1 MAKTRDEQ
9 FWDIVR
15 KVGFLSAFLFL
26 VFPIFW
32 MVLTAF
38 KISKDAYTT
47 KLFFTP
53 TLNNFIS
60 IFQEPH
66 NFGPLL
72 LNSVIVSFTT
82 VALAIPVATLAAYA
96 FSRFEFKGKNA
107 FMVAVL
113 SSQFVPPVVV
123 VLPFFTLFRRLH
135 LLDTRIALII
145 LNLSFVLP
153 FAVWMI
159 KGFIDA
165 LPKEIEAAATV
176 DGCNRFQVLRHI
188 TLPLIMPGI
197 VTSAVF
203 GFIQS
208 WNEFLFALILTN
220 RNAVTLTVGLM
231 SLHTDKGILW
241 EHMSAVG
248 LLIMVPIFI
257 LSLSIRQYF
266 IQGLTMGA
274 VK

>member
-15 KVGFLSAFLFL
+15 RLGFLSAFLFL

-38 KISKDAYTT
+38 KVSKDAYTT
-47 KLFFTP
+47 KFFFTP

-66 NFGPLL
+66 DFGPLL

-123 VLPFFTLFRRLH
+123 ILPFFTLFRRLH

-241 EHMSAVG
+241 EYMSAVG

-266 IQGLTMGA
+266 VQGLTMGA

>member
-1 MAKTRDEQ
+1 MR
-9 FWDIVR
+9 R
-15 KVGFLSAFLFL
+15 LGFAATFLFM

-32 MVLTAF
+32 MVLTSF
-38 KISKDAYTT
+38 KISRDAYST
-47 KLFFTP
+47 KIFFSP

-60 IFQEPH
+60 IFQAPH

-72 LNSVIVSFTT
+72 LNSLIVSFCT
-82 VALAIPVATLAAYA
+82 VAVAIPAATCAAYA
-96 FSRFEFKGKNA
+96 FSRYQFQGKNVL
-107 FMVAVL
+107 MVGVL

-123 VLPFFTLFRRLH
+123 VLPFFILFKNLH
-135 LLDTRIALII
+135 LLDTRVALVI

-153 FAVWMI
+153 FAVWMV

-165 LPKEIEAAATV
+165 LPSDIEAAAVV

-188 TLPLIMPGI
+188 TLPLIMPGV

-220 RNAVTLTVGLM
+220 QKAVTLTVGLM
-231 SLHTDKGILW
+231 GLHTNDKGILW
-241 EHMSAVG
+241 EHMAAASM
-248 LLIMVPIFI
+248 LIMVPIFAI
-257 LSLSIRQYF
+257 SLTIREYF
-266 IQGLTMGA
+266 IEGLTMGA

>member
-15 KVGFLSAFLFL
+15 RLGFLSAFLFL

-47 KLFFTP
+47 KFFFTP

-66 NFGPLL
+66 DFGPLL

-123 VLPFFTLFRRLH
+123 ILPFFTLFRRLH

-241 EHMSAVG
+241 EYMSAVG

-266 IQGLTMGA
+266 VQGLTMGA

>member
-1 MAKTRDEQ
+1 MAYTRDEKI
-9 FWDIVR
+9 WGGVR
-15 KVGFLSAFLFL
+15 WIGLGATFLFM

-32 MVLTAF
+32 MVITSF
-38 KISKDAYTT
+38 KVARDAYST
-47 KLFFTP
+47 KIFFAP

-60 IFQEPH
+60 IFQDPY

-72 LNSVIVSFTT
+72 LNSLIVSFCT
-82 VALAIPVATLAAYA
+82 VAVAIPAATFAAYA
-96 FSRFEFKGKNA
+96 FSRYQFKTKNA
-107 FMVAVL
+107 LMVAVL

-123 VLPFFTLFRRLH
+123 VLPFFTLFRTLH
-135 LLDTRIALII
+135 LLDTQLALII

-153 FAVWMI
+153 FSVWMI

-165 LPKEIEAAATV
+165 LPPDIEAAAVV

-188 TLPLIMPGI
+188 TLPLIMPGV

-220 RNAVTLTVGLM
+220 KDAVTLTVGLM
-231 SLHTDKGILW
+231 GLHTDKGILW
-241 EHMSAVG
+241 EHMAAAG
-248 LLIMVPIFI
+248 MLIMVPIFI
-257 LSLSIRQYF
+257 LSLTIREYF
-266 IQGLTMGA
+266 VEGLTMGA

>member
-1 MAKTRDEQ
+1 MAMTRDEK
-9 FWDIVR
+9 FWEGMR
-15 KVGFLSAFLFL
+15 WAGFGATFLFMA
-26 VFPIFW
+26 FPIFW
-32 MVLTAF
+32 MILTSF
-38 KISKDAYTT
+38 KVARDAYST
-47 KLFFTP
+47 KIFFSP

-60 IFQEPH
+60 IFQDPY

-72 LNSVIVSFTT
+72 FNSVVVSFST
-82 VALAIPVATLAAYA
+82 VAVAIPAATCAAYA
-96 FSRFEFKGKNA
+96 FSRYQFKGKNA
-107 FMVAVL
+107 LMVSVL

-123 VLPFFTLFRRLH
+123 VLPFCILFKNLH
-135 LLDTRIALII
+135 LLDTRLALVI

-165 LPKEIEAAATV
+165 LPPDIESAAVV

-188 TLPLIMPGI
+188 TLPLIMPGV

-220 RNAVTLTVGLM
+220 QKAVTLTVGLM
-231 SLHTDKGILW
+231 GLHTDKGILW
-241 EHMSAVG
+241 EHMAAASM
-248 LLIMVPIFI
+248 LIMIPIFAI
-257 LSLSIRQYF
+257 SFTIREYF
-266 IQGLTMGA
+266 ISGLTMGA

>member
-15 KVGFLSAFLFL
+15 RLGFLSAFLFL
-26 VFPIFW
+26 IFPIFW

-47 KLFFTP
+47 KFFFTP

-66 NFGPLL
+66 DFGPLL

-123 VLPFFTLFRRLH
+123 ILPFFTLFRRLH

-241 EHMSAVG
+241 EYMSAVG

-266 IQGLTMGA
+266 VQGLTMGA

>member
-1 MAKTRDEQ
+1 MATTRDEK
-9 FWDIVR
+9 FWEGVR
-15 KVGFLSAFLFL
+15 WLGFGATFLFMA
-26 VFPIFW
+26 FPIFW
-32 MVLTAF
+32 MVLTSF
-38 KISKDAYTT
+38 KVARDAYST
-47 KLFFTP
+47 KIFFTP

-60 IFQEPH
+60 IFQDPY

-72 LNSVIVSFTT
+72 FNSVVVSFST
-82 VALAIPVATLAAYA
+82 VAVAIPAATCAAYA
-96 FSRFEFKGKNA
+96 FSRYQFKGKNA
-107 FMVAVL
+107 LMVSVL

-123 VLPFFTLFRRLH
+123 VLPFFILFKNLH
-135 LLDTRIALII
+135 LLDTRLALVV

-165 LPKEIEAAATV
+165 LPADIEAAAVV

-188 TLPLIMPGI
+188 TLPLIMPGV

-220 RNAVTLTVGLM
+220 QKAVTLTVGLM
-231 SLHTDKGILW
+231 GLHTDKGILW
-241 EHMSAVG
+241 EHMAAASM
-248 LLIMVPIFI
+248 LIMIPIFAI
-257 LSLSIRQYF
+257 SFTIREYF
-266 IQGLTMGA
+266 ISGLTMGA

>member
-72 LNSVIVSFTT
+72 LNSVVVSFTT

-123 VLPFFTLFRRLH
+123 VLPFFTLFRRIH

-220 RNAVTLTVGLM
+220 RSAVTLTVGLM